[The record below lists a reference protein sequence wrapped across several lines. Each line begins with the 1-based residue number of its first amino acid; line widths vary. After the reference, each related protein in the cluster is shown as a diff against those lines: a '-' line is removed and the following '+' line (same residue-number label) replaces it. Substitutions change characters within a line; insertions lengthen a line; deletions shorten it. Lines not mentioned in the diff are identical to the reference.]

1 MVINE
6 NLYEKYNNL
15 RENLAELLL
24 LKEEI
29 ISIRNDLVLEDEE
42 KFKLLYKK
50 NIESLVEVQKHLE
63 RDVMNLFRA
72 NEILK
77 ILEFSNNF
85 VDVGQVYTIINS
97 ENNKSKKF
105 NSNEVKNFVGLFDEL
120 DIEENKNC
128 DDVFKA
134 IAKEISPHTNSENWD
149 RELWKKTL
157 KAKADDSKRTMNKI
171 FKTIEEKRLNKS
183 PIDFNIDEYSKN
195 IRTLENNLE
204 FLEREVRN
212 LGESCKDTLDE
223 KKVKKMT
230 KLLKKVENKKVEIN
244 HSIEILTK
252 IRNGLVDGF
261 IASLPANKNGMLN

>member
-1 MVINE
+1 MINK
-6 NLYEKYNNL
+6 NLYEKYNDL

-24 LKEEI
+24 LKEDI

-50 NIESLVEVQKHLE
+50 NIESLVKIQKSLE

-72 NEILK
+72 GEILK
-77 ILEFSNNF
+77 TLEFSDNF
-85 VDVGQVYTIINS
+85 VDVSQVYTIIDS
-97 ENNKSKKF
+97 ENRNSKKF

-120 DIEENKNC
+120 DYEENKGC

-134 IAKEISPHTNSENWD
+134 IAKEISPQANNKNWNK
-149 RELWKKTL
+149 ELWKKTL

-171 FKTIEEKRLNKS
+171 FKTIEEENLTTN
-183 PIDFNIDEYSKN
+183 PLDFDIDEYSEN
-195 IRTLENNLE
+195 IRTLEKNLE
-204 FLEREVRN
+204 FLQREVRN

-223 KKVKKMT
+223 EKVERME
-230 KLLKKVENKKVEIN
+230 KLLKNVEDKKSEIN

-252 IRNGLVDGF
+252 IRNGLMDGF
-261 IASLPANKNGMLN
+261 IASLPTNKNGILN

>member
-1 MVINE
+1 MINE
-6 NLYEKYNNL
+6 NLYNQYNDL

-50 NIESLVEVQKHLE
+50 NMESLLKIQKTLE

-72 NEILK
+72 GEILK
-77 ILEFSNNF
+77 NLEFADNF
-85 VDVGQVYTIINS
+85 VDVSQVYSIIDS
-97 ENNKSKKF
+97 ENKNSKRF

-120 DIEENKNC
+120 DYDEDKTC

-134 IAKEISPHTNSENWD
+134 IAKEISPQTNSKNWD
-149 RELWKKTL
+149 KELWKKTL

-171 FKTIEEKRLNKS
+171 FKTIEEERLSKN
-183 PIDFNIDEYSKN
+183 PINFNIDEYSEN

-204 FLEREVRN
+204 FLQREVKN
-212 LGESCKDTLDE
+212 LGESCKDTLDA
-223 KKVKKMT
+223 KKVEKME
-230 KLLKKVENKKVEIN
+230 KLLKKVENKKADIN

-252 IRNGLVDGF
+252 IKNGLMDGF
-261 IASLPANKNGMLN
+261 IASLPTNKNGMLN